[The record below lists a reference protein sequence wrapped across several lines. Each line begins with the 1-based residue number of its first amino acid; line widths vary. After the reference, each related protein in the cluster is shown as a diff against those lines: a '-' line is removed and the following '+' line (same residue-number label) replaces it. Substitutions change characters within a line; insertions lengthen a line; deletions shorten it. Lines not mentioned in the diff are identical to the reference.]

1 MTAHFTIASLGLDDL
16 GDAWPI
22 VRASGAHANEDWWI
36 AEAAQMIAGGGG
48 VLVARAPDGY
58 LHAVASFEPPGAAG
72 QRTLVVRTLI
82 TFELSASEP
91 ARSALLAALKRVARK
106 LECSH
111 LSFPLAGTFRSCVE
125 DANRKMI

>member
-1 MTAHFTIASLGLDDL
+1 MTAHFTIASLGVGEL
-16 GDAWPI
+16 GEAWPI

-36 AEAAQMIAGGGG
+36 SEAAQLIAGGGG

-58 LHAVASFEPPGAAG
+58 LHAVASFELPRATG

-82 TFELSASEP
+82 TFELSANEP
-91 ARSALLAALKRVARK
+91 ARTALLAALKRIATK

-111 LSFPLAGTFRSCVE
+111 VTFPLARTVRPRVDVPSE
-125 DANRKMI
+125 MI